1 MTLALLVIAGLG
13 LLYVGPLL
21 LSQRSSRLEAQKL
34 MQDGALGEAEILGYI
49 PGKGGL
55 WVEYEFTPSGAC
67 DPVRCKKCLTT
78 AWKRLPVGSKVAV
91 RYKARFPSISV
102 LVPYADSQVP
112 S

>member
-1 MTLALLVIAGLG
+1 MMLPLLIIAALG

-21 LSQRSSRLEAQKL
+21 LSQGSSRREAQKL
-34 MQDGALGEAEILGYI
+34 VEDGTLGEAEILGYTA
-49 PGKGGL
+49 GKGGL
-55 WVEYEFTPSGAC
+55 WVEYEFIPLGSS

-78 AWKRLPVGSKVAV
+78 AWKRFPIGSKVAV